1 MYIYCKLILYQAY
14 VFQVHLMGGGG
25 AYLRGVAYYLI

>member
-14 VFQVHLMGGGG
+14 VFQVHLMGGG